1 MKKILLT
8 ESEKKAIIL
17 EREQAIV
24 KSFAKTFNT
33 IKRIDENELTEE
45 RPISARYGAD
55 PTPEQSAGIDKFV
68 KGFLDKKYYVTYY
81 NRFDQEMHSEE
92 AESFEEAQQRADLS
106 KTVVGAEG
114 GDYAV
119 VIDSKGNKI
128 YSNKKSGNE
137 LSEIG
142 SMSNYEGNRGD
153 DYKYDGSGDNEW
165 VPFYDDIKAEGWS
178 WDDESSTIGTKCCEY
193 TVEFYRDNQ
202 YGLYRD
208 NQYGH
213 GHRGER
219 LTKTALNIDELISLI
234 HNIESANQLGENDG
248 EDYEAAS
255 RGVEY
260 GINPYQE
267 QPVMDEKANSI
278 DTITKALVDGG
289 FFGPTDIKNGE
300 MLNSFS
306 KNKLVH
312 NEHIRNAITKI
323 GKENNLPY
331 EIVDVYWH
339 KFW

>member
-55 PTPEQSAGIDKFV
+55 PTPEQSASIDKFIKDRNEADKEKKD
-68 KGFLDKKYYVTYY
+68 KGEK
-81 NRFDQEMHSEE
+81 
-92 AESFEEAQQRADLS
+92 
-106 KTVVGAEG
+106 
-114 GDYAV
+114 
-119 VIDSKGNKI
+119 
-128 YSNKKSGNE
+128 
-137 LSEIG
+137 SEIK
-142 SMSNYEGNRGD
+142 SND
-153 DYKYDGSGDNEW
+153 
-165 VPFYDDIKAEGWS
+165 
-178 WDDESSTIGTKCCEY
+178 TK
-193 TVEFYRDNQ
+193 
-202 YGLYRD
+202 
-208 NQYGH
+208 
-213 GHRGER
+213 
-219 LTKTALNIDELISLI
+219 IS
-234 HNIESANQLGENDG
+234 ENDG

-255 RGVEY
+255 RGIEH
-260 GINPYQE
+260 GINPYQD

-312 NEHIRNAITKI
+312 NEYIRNAIKKI
-323 GKENNLPY
+323 GEENNLPY
-331 EIVDVYWH
+331 DIVDVYWH